1 MFRPLV
7 GFLVAA
13 TAAPVPAAAPTLVCK
28 TTVQVDDSSFTIELR
43 PDWAPAGVERVLGMA
58 KSGFFEQLP
67 FFRMLPNVR
76 ATRAAARTHPHTHAQ
91 ATVISHPRHSLRQ
104 FLVQFGI
111 STSAEKQRHWQS
123 QGNIRDDPRPAGVPF
138 TDGILSFAGYGTDSR
153 STHLFITLGSQPGLG
168 HRQWEVPVGRVVSG
182 MPVVRAIYS
191 GYGADRS
198 SRTGRRGLGGRL
210 DAARFE

>member
-1 MFRPLV
+1 M
-7 GFLVAA
+7 FLVAA

-67 FFRMLPNVR
+67 FFRMLPN
-76 ATRAAARTHPHTHAQ
+76 
-91 ATVISHPRHSLRQ
+91 

-191 GYGADRS
+191 GYGDAPDQGRMQPDRPDAAKYLADKFPKMDRID
-198 SRTGRRGLGGRL
+198 RRGATLGVSQI
-210 DAARFE
+210 

>member
-1 MFRPLV
+1 M
-7 GFLVAA
+7 FLVAA

-43 PDWAPAGVERVLGMA
+43 PDWAPAGVER
-58 KSGFFEQLP
+58 
-67 FFRMLPNVR
+67 
-76 ATRAAARTHPHTHAQ
+76 
-91 ATVISHPRHSLRQ
+91 

-191 GYGADRS
+191 GYGDAPDQGRMQPDRP
-198 SRTGRRGLGGRL
+198 
-210 DAARFE
+210 DAAKYLADKFPKMDRIVGQARGNLGRVADLILIYVSTHLFCLKESFGAIDI

>member
-1 MFRPLV
+1 MAMSGPQFRPLV
-7 GFLVAA
+7 GFLVAAILVAA

-67 FFRMLPNVR
+67 FFRMLPN
-76 ATRAAARTHPHTHAQ
+76 
-91 ATVISHPRHSLRQ
+91 

-182 MPVVRAIYS
+182 MPV
-191 GYGADRS
+191 
-198 SRTGRRGLGGRL
+198 
-210 DAARFE
+210 